1 VLPGYHMNKK
11 HWNMVMIDGSLSN
24 ELIHSFIDESYHLV
38 ISGLSKQKQQLIV
51 NQ

>member
-1 VLPGYHMNKK
+1 
-11 HWNMVMIDGSLSN
+11 MVMINGSLSN

-38 ISGLSKQKQQLIV
+38 ISGLSKQQKQQLIE